1 MMTMDSL
8 SILTRGLMALWL
20 LLLLYVGFFILFRYV
35 QRHRWWVRYI
45 PLLILMV
52 LEYTLFQAVMHVTYV
67 ILALEEPGWIYSVF
81 HSLSFLGVSFAE
93 LVMTAYI
100 VYLWWRTWK
109 WQNRHITG
117 SSVKEGVDSLPTG
130 LLYFWDD
137 GRIKLVNRRMME
149 ITRQLTG
156 LSLQDGRRLMT
167 RLWEGQEPDKDS
179 ILQLPDGSH
188 WSFYHRELMMEGE
201 RLHELIAA
209 DVSEEYRLREELAEE
224 NRRLAAMNRRLQDLN
239 DMIGEITVEKETL
252 VAKIRIHDETG
263 RTMLATRRFLES
275 KDSGI
280 TREELFTMWER
291 VAALPLNDEAGNHT
305 EDITADLHEAADAIG
320 LELTLTGEAKTR
332 LEQRLLLAGARECL
346 TNAYRHAGA
355 TRLLIS
361 IERPGEKAGKDS
373 SPGSS
378 VEKEDYR
385 PPDTVI
391 SYRNNGTAPEG
402 PIREGGGLS
411 SLRRIVESEGAKMET
426 EYQPEFCLRIRI
438 PCRQ

>member
-1 MMTMDSL
+1 MTIMDAL
-8 SILTRGLMALWL
+8 PIRTRGLMALWL

-35 QRHRWWVRYI
+35 QRRRWWVRYI
-45 PLLILMV
+45 PLLVLMI
-52 LEYTLFQAVMHVTYV
+52 LEYTLFQAVMLVTFV
-67 ILALEEPGWIYSVF
+67 IPGLEKPGWMYSVF
-81 HSLSFLGVSFAE
+81 HTQPFLRVILAE
-93 LVMTAYI
+93 LVMTVYT
-100 VYLWWRTWK
+100 VYLWWKTWE
-109 WQNRHITG
+109 WQRLHITG

-167 RLWEGQEPDKDS
+167 RLWEGQSPDKDS
-179 ILQLPDGSH
+179 ILRLPDQTD
-188 WSFYHRELMMEGE
+188 WSFHHRELMMEGE
-201 RLHELIAA
+201 KLHELIAA
-209 DVSEEYRLREELAEE
+209 DVTEEYRLREELAEE

-252 VAKIRIHDETG
+252 AAKIHIHDETG

-280 TREELFTMWER
+280 TQEELFAMWER
-291 VAALPLNDEAGNHT
+291 VAALPMNDESRDRA
-305 EDITADLHEAADAIG
+305 EDITADLYEAADAIG
-320 LELTLTGEAKTR
+320 IRLILTGEAKTR

-355 TRLLIS
+355 SSLMIS
-361 IERPGEKAGKDS
+361 IERFEEKDS

-385 PPDTVI
+385 LPVTVI
-391 SYRNNGTAPEG
+391 SYRNNGAAPEG

-411 SLRRIVESEGAKMET
+411 SLRRIVESEGAVMET
-426 EYQPEFCLRIRI
+426 EYQPAFCLRIRI